1 METSPPL
8 IDAKTLRRKLSHVAD
23 LHETGIELALVGLR
37 LDHPQASPQELQRLL
52 REKIARFRQNKWG
65 REPE

>member
-1 METSPPL
+1 METSPPP
-8 IDAKTLRRKLSHVAD
+8 IDPQTLRRKLAQVAD
-23 LHETGIELALVGLR
+23 LHQMGIELALAGLR

-52 REKIARFRQNKWG
+52 RAKIARFRQNKWG